1 MMASDHDVPDV
12 ESSPGS
18 CIRRPFFGVS
28 LMCAGH
34 GSICFR
40 RYQMRRDSGSVPRLE
55 RAGRPI
61 ASAAQHSERVL
72 LIARARLHEVAANYE
87 RRNTSDRLGS

>member
-28 LMCAGH
+28 LMCAGP
-34 GSICFR
+34 GSIRFR

-61 ASAAQHSERVL
+61 ASAAKHSEQVL
-72 LIARARLHEVAANYE
+72 LIARARLDEVAANYE
-87 RRNTSDRLGS
+87 RWNRNDRLGS